1 LLILTG
7 QRRGEVAGMTWAEL
21 SDDLTSWTLPGE
33 RTKNG
38 AAHVVPLSAPA
49 RDLLKALLPG
59 DANEAKRAL
68 AERRAAGT
76 LVLPGAVG
84 TPFSGWS
91 KSKGALDKAITEAAA
106 GTSAASLAPWS
117 IHDLRRTVATGLQR
131 LGVRLEVTEAV
142 LNHISG
148 SRGGI
153 AGVYQRHDWANEKR
167 AALDAW
173 AAHLLAIAEQRTA
186 ADNVVKLTRAG

>member
-1 LLILTG
+1 LAKVTRTAWREISADL
-7 QRRGEVAGMTWAEL
+7 ATW
-21 SDDLTSWTLPGE
+21 TMPGE

-59 DANEAKRAL
+59 DANEAKRVL
-68 AERRAAGT
+68 AERRAVGA
-76 LVLPGAVG
+76 LVLPGAAG

-91 KSKGALDKAITEAAA
+91 KSKGALDNAIRAAAAA
-106 GTSAASLAPWS
+106 GTSAAPVAPWS
-117 IHDLRRTVATGLQR
+117 IHDLRRTVATGLRR

-153 AGVYQRHDWANEKR
+153 VGVYQRHDWAAEKR

-173 AAHLLAIAEQRTA
+173 AAHMLAIAEQRNP
-186 ADNVVKLTRAG
+186 ADNVVKLTRAS